1 MQSQTK
7 IFSQLVRDYM
17 RQPAI
22 VDADSDLH
30 QLLGRMA
37 QAHATSALVVNGEGR
52 LCGIVTEYDVARR
65 VALRC
70 SGEEPVRKVMTA
82 PVEAVRADDY
92 LYQGIARM
100 RRFGWRHMPVV
111 EDDGRPVGEI
121 ELDEALA
128 VAGEQTVRQIERL
141 THEGSLDGLREVK
154 AVQADI
160 AADLL
165 GDNVP
170 APEIQSFISEINR
183 DIHRR
188 VIDAALAAMR
198 DEGWGAP
205 PVDFALI
212 IMGSGGRGENFLFPD
227 QDNGYVLDDY
237 PDEEH
242 SRVDAFFIELAERMT
257 RDLDSI
263 GFPFCRGYVMA
274 TNPLWRKT
282 RSQWRE
288 QLRLWGRRR
297 GTIAVQLTDI
307 FFDFRAGY
315 GQVDFVAGLRR
326 DATEM
331 IRNSPIY
338 LQAMEQIAHEYG
350 VALGWFGRFIT
361 EKEQP
366 EHKGAMNLKHSG
378 TLPLVACTRI
388 LALRAGIEAT
398 STLDRIAALHRA
410 DELDKDE
417 QDYLSG
423 AFRHI
428 TLLLLRQQ
436 LNDFRAGRE
445 VGNYVRPESLSEREK
460 DILVDSFKAIDQL
473 RRKLHAE
480 FTGDV
485 F

>member
-17 RQPAI
+17 RPPAI
-22 VDADSDLH
+22 VGAEANLR

-37 QAHATSALVVNGEGR
+37 EAHTTSALVVDDAGK
-52 LCGIVTEYDVARR
+52 LCGIVTEHDVARR
-65 VALRC
+65 IALRC
-70 SGEEPVRKVMTA
+70 SGDEAVRAIMTTPA
-82 PVEAVRADDY
+82 ESVRADDY
-92 LYQGIARM
+92 LYNGIACM

-141 THEGSLDGLREVK
+141 THEGSLDGLREIK

-188 VIDAALAAMR
+188 VIDASLAAMR
-198 DEGWGAP
+198 DDGWGAP

-227 QDNGYVLDDY
+227 QDNGFVLDDY
-237 PDEEH
+237 PDAEH
-242 SRVDAFFIELAERMT
+242 TRIDAFFIELAERMT
-257 RDLDSI
+257 RDLDAI

-282 RSQWRE
+282 RRQWRE
-288 QLRLWGRRR
+288 QLRIWGRRR
-297 GTIAVQLTDI
+297 GNIAVQLSDI

-315 GQVDFVAGLRR
+315 GRAEFVVELRR
-326 DATEM
+326 HATEM
-331 IRNSPIY
+331 IRNSPAY
-338 LQAMEQIAHEYG
+338 LQAMESIAHEYG

-361 EKEQP
+361 ERDKP

-378 TLPLVACTRI
+378 TLPLVACTRV
-388 LALRAGIEAT
+388 LALSRGVAET
-398 STLDRIAALHRA
+398 STLGRIAALYRA
-410 DELDKDE
+410 EAMDKDE

-423 AFRHI
+423 AYRHI
-428 TLLLLRQQ
+428 TFLLLRQQ
-436 LNDFRAGRE
+436 LKDFLAGRE
-445 VGNYVRPESLSEREK
+445 VGNYVHPDSLSEREK
-460 DILVDSFKAIDQL
+460 DILVDSFKAIGQL
-473 RRKLHAE
+473 RRRLHAD

>member
-7 IFSQLVRDYM
+7 IFAQLVRDYM
-17 RQPAI
+17 RRPAI
-22 VDADSDLH
+22 VDAEANLH
-30 QLLGRMA
+30 ELLGRMA
-37 QAHATSALVVNGEGR
+37 QAHATSALVVDGEGH

-65 VALRC
+65 IALRC
-70 SGEEPVRKVMTA
+70 SGGEPVRKIMTA
-82 PVEAVRADDY
+82 PVETVRADDY

-111 EDDGRPVGEI
+111 EDDGRPVGAI

-128 VAGEQTVRQIERL
+128 IAGEQTVRQIERL

-154 AVQADI
+154 AVQTDI

-165 GDNVP
+165 GDSVP

-227 QDNGYVLDDY
+227 QDNGFVLDDY
-237 PDEEH
+237 PDDEH
-242 SRVDAFFIELAERMT
+242 GRIDAFFIELAERMT
-257 RDLDSI
+257 RDLDAI
-263 GFPFCRGYVMA
+263 GFPFCQGYVMA

-282 RSQWRE
+282 RRQWRK
-288 QLRLWGRRR
+288 QLRIWGRRR
-297 GTIAVQLTDI
+297 GNIAVQLSDI

-315 GQVDFVAGLRR
+315 GRVDFVAELRR
-326 DATEM
+326 HATEM
-331 IRNSPIY
+331 IGRSPAY
-338 LQAMEQIAHEYG
+338 LQAMEGIAHEYG

-361 EKEQP
+361 EKEKP

-388 LALRAGIEAT
+388 LALRAGIEET
-398 STLDRIAALHRA
+398 STLGRIAALYRSGA
-410 DELDKDE
+410 MDKDE

-428 TLLLLRQQ
+428 TFLLLRQQ
-436 LNDFRAGRE
+436 LSDFRAGRA
-445 VGNYVRPESLSEREK
+445 VSNYVRPDALSEREK
-460 DILVDSFKAIDQL
+460 DILVDSFKAIDHL
-473 RRKLHAE
+473 RRTLHAD